1 LKPEV
6 SQKLLLGIG
15 AAAVVGIVGFLLYF
29 FRASDPAASGP
40 IPYKKF
46 DYGSHMQEQ
55 MRDYNR
61 QPSSASVSSQL
72 DRPTTP

>member
-1 LKPEV
+1 M
-6 SQKLLLGIG
+6 LLGIG
-15 AAAVVGIVGFLLYF
+15 AAAVVGLVVFLVYF

-46 DYGSHMQEQ
+46 DYGTHMQEQ

-61 QPSSASVSSQL
+61 QPSTASNSSL
-72 DRPTTP
+72 PPRPTTP